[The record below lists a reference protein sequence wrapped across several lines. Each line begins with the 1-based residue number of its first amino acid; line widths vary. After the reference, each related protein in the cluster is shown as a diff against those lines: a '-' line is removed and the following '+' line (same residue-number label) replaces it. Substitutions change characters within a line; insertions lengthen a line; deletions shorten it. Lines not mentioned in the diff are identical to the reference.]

1 MIRTLPWLIALAL
14 AGCSPA
20 PQVQASAPEPKQ
32 PSSTEPTAPQPPSPP
47 QASTAKP
54 GDNPRRIYQLREFEK
69 GKVVVNGK
77 TFQVWIADT
86 DGKIQEGMMWLKP
99 DEVKDDEGML
109 FLLPADEPQ
118 RFWMRNCPMAL
129 DIIFLSR
136 DRKVLNIELGKPF
149 DETGVSSRGPS
160 KYVLELKAGIA
171 RKNGIRPGQTVEFQL
186 P

>member
-1 MIRTLPWLIALAL
+1 MIRTLPWLIAIAV

-20 PQVQASAPEPKQ
+20 PQVQASAPEPKKPA
-32 PSSTEPTAPQPPSPP
+32 PSEPSTPEPQP
-47 QASTAKP
+47 QTSTTKP
-54 GDNPRRIYQLREFEK
+54 GDNPRRIYQLREFKK
-69 GKVVVNGK
+69 GKVTVNGK

-109 FLLPADEPQ
+109 FLLPTDEPQ

-129 DIIFLSR
+129 DIIYLSR

-149 DETGVSSRGPS
+149 DETGVASKGPS